1 MPKCRTIQIV
11 WHGKEPVYSLDF
23 HPDGTLATAGADKEI
38 KLWKVGETVAIVW
51 FQKFELPIRVLHV
64 LVESYG
70 EHFGLIVC
78 DDIIFTYITS
88 IVSFSRNIGL

>member
-38 KLWKVGETVAIVW
+38 KLWKVGETSDCV
-51 FQKFELPIRVLHV
+51 
-64 LVESYG
+64 
-70 EHFGLIVC
+70 
-78 DDIIFTYITS
+78 
-88 IVSFSRNIGL
+88 